1 MEEQI
6 GRVASTLDSRQYK
19 VVEPYELNEKGE
31 NRNHLP
37 NDGFPLPPSFGIHDR
52 KKPMNATPEPNR
64 NRRSTCLQ
72 LIAIASAIW
81 ALAST
86 ISCNSSVGNIKET
99 ISEVEQRRLL
109 NHVQGAYNTNDGPR
123 FLMLLH
129 PNSDIRTS
137 AQEEVPNLSE
147 YLYTLHN
154 QRGRMR
160 GYKIVGYESDSGK
173 LFVDFDYTIQ
183 GIGDGYVK
191 FQKYEEEWYIFA
203 IDLN

>member
-1 MEEQI
+1 M
-6 GRVASTLDSRQYK
+6 S
-19 VVEPYELNEKGE
+19 
-31 NRNHLP
+31 
-37 NDGFPLPPSFGIHDR
+37 
-52 KKPMNATPEPNR
+52 ATPKLDQNWS
-64 NRRSTCLQ
+64 STYLQ
-72 LIAIASAIW
+72 MIAFASAIW
-81 ALAST
+81 ALTSA
-86 ISCNSSVGNIKET
+86 ISCNSNIGKVEET

-129 PNSDIRTS
+129 PNSDIRTR

-147 YLYTLHN
+147 YLYTLHKK
-154 QRGRMR
+154 RGRMK

-173 LFVDFDYTIQ
+173 LFVDFDYALQ

-191 FQKYEEEWYIFA
+191 FQRHEEEWYIFA